1 MFLKSLFACSS
12 LISCV
17 NRGGQASFSAPA
29 VCLYLTS
36 FHAACQCQM
45 YYSISFLSSLLP
57 ISLTACCCSSPA
69 YNWIWVWNR
78 RAVGSEIKEGRLSLH
93 LRWGTQISPNFLS
106 PRTTFSQ
113 SFHFWSTE
121 HLLIQKVGNS
131 DKNSVI
137 ILIEK
142 SHTVCINWTV
152 YSCALVCG
160 FIPRANLEFEV
171 YCSWWGFWVE
181 NVCHTDC
188 AQTPT
193 SELCRCGDGGTV
205 LRVLSRS
212 SFISVGWRGTG
223 PNVLFSEDEAEL
235 WFARGEFCSQLMLN
249 SLWFFALQLWDEQE
263 KTLIRVIPSL
273 SLQSQLKER
282 CFFTWVVPFTK
293 TEQFAKCMF

>member
-171 YCSWWGFWVE
+171 YEAFELRMCV
-181 NVCHTDC
+181 T
-188 AQTPT
+188 QTVHRPPPQ
-193 SELCRCGDGGTV
+193 SCVDVVTV
-205 LRVLSRS
+205 VQCWEYFLGPVS
-212 SFISVGWRGTG
+212 S
-223 PNVLFSEDEAEL
+223 
-235 WFARGEFCSQLMLN
+235 Q
-249 SLWFFALQLWDEQE
+249 WDEGGQALMCCLVKMKLNCGLPE
-263 KTLIRVIPSL
+263 ESFAANSCWTHSGFLL
-273 SLQSQLKER
+273 SSYETSR
-282 CFFTWVVPFTK
+282 RRHSS
-293 TEQFAKCMF
+293 E